1 MANPIVVVVVVVV
14 VDVVSLC
21 GRNADVLGGKL
32 SIPIQRDYIIRRPD
46 RKCRTS
52 TVMHV
57 HTVPSHCMVGCW
69 MDDIVQR
76 ERERER
82 ERVLASTSSSN
93 STVVRRW
100 CHDYHHHY
108 Q

>member
-46 RKCRTS
+46 RKCRTRYGWYINS
-52 TVMHV
+52 GVQCAHS
-57 HTVPSHCMVGCW
+57 SHCMVGCW
-69 MDDIVQR
+69 MDGIVQR
-76 ERERER
+76 ERKRKRE
-82 ERVLASTSSSN
+82 STSSSTSSN
-93 STVVRRW
+93 SST
-100 CHDYHHHY
+100 
-108 Q
+108 